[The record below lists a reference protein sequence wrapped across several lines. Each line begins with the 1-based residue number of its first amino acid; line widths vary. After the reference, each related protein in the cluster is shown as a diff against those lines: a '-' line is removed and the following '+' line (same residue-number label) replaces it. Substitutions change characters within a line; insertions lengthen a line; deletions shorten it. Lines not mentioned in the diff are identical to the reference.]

1 MVDPFEVAQMRLMV
15 SIDGA
20 WLLVIYG
27 VRGASVLI

>member
-1 MVDPFEVAQMRLMV
+1 MRLML

-27 VRGASVLI
+27 VRGVSVRG